1 MTEYE
6 KIAQPLREVLKGTTP
21 INSPSTWLEHEKM
34 MCPLCPGTQKPHWIS
49 RCLKLWASTP
59 EGREF
64 FGTAN
69 AAERVRQAMEQN
81 GVPIRTIEQMYMAA
95 DVACA
100 QSNTFTG
107 AELMQIVEEVGDLS
121 LDDDAGC
128 FISTVNAICAGVGE
142 VMMIA
147 EDRC

>member
-1 MTEYE
+1 MDPTTGEELPYYSDKPMTEYE

-69 AAERVRQAMEQN
+69 AAERVHTLPRFYWN
-81 GVPIRTIEQMYMAA
+81 N
-95 DVACA
+95 CA
-100 QSNTFTG
+100 
-107 AELMQIVEEVGDLS
+107 
-121 LDDDAGC
+121 
-128 FISTVNAICAGVGE
+128 
-142 VMMIA
+142 
-147 EDRC
+147 